1 MRTLIVVIAALWA
14 QTSDAHAVDV
24 FNAAVSGEWLLIG
37 LLFASGVWYAIG
49 YFRVY
54 RASHAGRARLRGQGL
69 MFGSGWAVIAASLL
83 SPLHALGGQ
92 SFTAHMIEHELLML
106 VAAPL
111 MTWSKPL
118 GILLWAFPNR
128 TRQQLGEFGNGDG
141 YQRVWSTL
149 SSPMSA
155 SLIQAIMLWL
165 WHAPAL
171 FNAALLSETWH
182 VLQHLCLFGSALLF
196 WWSINRASSLD
207 QHHGVAA
214 LWLFFTSL
222 HSGLLG
228 ALMSFSE
235 SPWYPKYAAMAL
247 AGAGG
252 LTPLEDQQ
260 LAGLIMWIPGGAFHA
275 IVALVYLNR
284 WFQSSWHKG
293 EERISTGFTGN
304 TG

>member
-1 MRTLIVVIAALWA
+1 MRALIVLTIAFWA
-14 QTSDAHAVDV
+14 QASIAHPIDAT
-24 FNAAVSGEWLLIG
+24 NASGSGEWLLIG
-37 LLFASGVWYAIG
+37 LLLLSGVWYAVG
-49 YFRVY
+49 YFRVH
-54 RASHAGRARLRGQGL
+54 AVSGAGRARLHRQGL
-69 MFGSGWAVIAASLL
+69 MFGLGWAVIAASLL
-83 SPLHALGGQ
+83 SPLHELGGQ

-106 VAAPL
+106 IAAPL

-118 GILLWAFPNR
+118 GILLWAFPTNLR
-128 TRQQLGEFGNGDG
+128 HALGEFSQGAG
-141 YQRVWSTL
+141 YRRRWSGI

-155 SLIQAIMLWL
+155 SLLQAVMLWM

-171 FNAALLSETWH
+171 FNAALLSSGWH
-182 VLQHLCLFGSALLF
+182 VAQHLCLFGSALLF
-196 WWSINRASSLD
+196 WWSMNRASSLD
-207 QHHGVAA
+207 QRHGVAA
-214 LWLFFTSL
+214 FWLFFTSL

-228 ALMSFSE
+228 ALMSFSQ

-284 WFQSSWHKG
+284 WLQIPWQG
-293 EERISTGFTGN
+293 LEVRERST
-304 TG
+304 